1 MITTC
6 MNDDTNGLN
15 SNSFPVTPVTV
26 RDSQYLTY
34 GNLMG
39 SSGHRLVYHND
50 SVGDSSFQSY
60 AAAPAETDY
69 MIVVVTGAQ
78 ASSAVL

>member
-6 MNDDTNGLN
+6 MNDDTSNLIAN
-15 SNSFPVTPVTV
+15 SLPVTPVTV

-60 AAAPAETDY
+60 SGTPTETDY
-69 MIVVVTGAQ
+69 MVVVVTGA
-78 ASSAVL
+78 